1 VRPTLKQPPRWP
13 LLAIRGFAAAGLFVG
28 VYLAVL
34 HAQAGASGAINS
46 PLCGLSPTLNC
57 NSVLGSAYARLF
69 GFPIA
74 DWAAVTYAGILVLS
88 FLSQPVLLVLLCG
101 WVFTFSLYMA
111 SLSLFVIQA
120 ACLFCI
126 TLYTVSIGL
135 LVGAVALARS
145 SLLLT
150 AQQTV
155 FAAVGYAVLLAGF
168 GWQQAQVATV
178 VTAETEPI
186 LAPAPT
192 AVDTEFLRYYNS
204 RPLVALTGEE
214 RYAEGPPQAL
224 LTITEFADFRCP
236 QCARARGIFKQLMRG
251 NPNDI
256 RLIFHHYPL
265 DSECNPQIT
274 QQVHPTSCA
283 AAISA
288 ECAGE
293 QGKFWDYADLLF
305 ADQREYT
312 KADLEEFAKTLNL
325 DMQRFQ
331 TCLTDNQIRER
342 IGKDIAEA
350 ERIGLK
356 ATPTLI
362 INGHFIEGI
371 PAPNKLA
378 SLITVEKQR
387 AGK

>member
-1 VRPTLKQPPRWP
+1 
-13 LLAIRGFAAAGLFVG
+13 
-28 VYLAVL
+28 
-34 HAQAGASGAINS
+34 
-46 PLCGLSPTLNC
+46 
-57 NSVLGSAYARLF
+57 
-69 GFPIA
+69 
-74 DWAAVTYAGILVLS
+74 
-88 FLSQPVLLVLLCG
+88 
-101 WVFTFSLYMA
+101 MA

-145 SLLLT
+145 SSLLT
-150 AQQTV
+150 AQQAV
-155 FAAVGYAVLLAGF
+155 FAVAGYAVLLAGF

-204 RPLVALTGEE
+204 RPLVVLTGEE

-236 QCARARGIFKQLMRG
+236 QCARARGIFNQLMRG
-251 NPNDI
+251 NPNTI

-265 DSECNPQIT
+265 DSECNPHIT
-274 QQVHPTSCA
+274 QQVHPASCA
-283 AAISA
+283 ASIAA
-288 ECAGE
+288 ECAGD
-293 QGKFWDYADLLF
+293 QCKFCDYADLLF
-305 ADQREYT
+305 ADQKEYT
-312 KADLEEFAKTLNL
+312 KANLEELAKTLKL
-325 DMQRFQ
+325 DLQRFQ
-331 TCLTDNQIRER
+331 TCLTDNQIKER

-362 INGHFIEGI
+362 INGHFIEGM
-371 PAPNKLA
+371 PAPHKVA